1 MARIDIHIKRCHEQV
16 LKDIEATKAEGEVA
30 PDGVNVVSYYVGGE
44 EDYRF
49 YFRFVATKPIFQ
61 GKNGRKTKTQHL
73 GDSESLRV
81 DLAIDAV
88 KRRKKIKAL
97 EKLSVQMEKTLHE
110 LESIAR

>member
-30 PDGVNVVSYYVGGE
+30 PDG
-44 EDYRF
+44 
-49 YFRFVATKPIFQ
+49 
-61 GKNGRKTKTQHL
+61 
-73 GDSESLRV
+73 LRV